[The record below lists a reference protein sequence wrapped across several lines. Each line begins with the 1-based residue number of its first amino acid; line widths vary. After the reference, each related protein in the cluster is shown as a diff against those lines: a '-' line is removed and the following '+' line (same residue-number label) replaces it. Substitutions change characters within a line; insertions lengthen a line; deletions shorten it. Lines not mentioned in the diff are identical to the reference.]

1 MRLIN
6 TGTLHM
12 HQFFHGTI
20 PGYAILSHTW
30 FDDEV
35 TFQEWRQVEDNK
47 NKRPKSSES
56 VKEIERKAGY
66 RKVVEFCT
74 TCSRHPYNLEWAWI
88 DTCCI
93 DKTSSSELSEAIN
106 SMFGWYQRAQVCFVY
121 LQDFCISD
129 IPNAQM
135 TREEV
140 RFQRFGD
147 LHPPMRHALMFF
159 HMSPPLFSDNYRV
172 PNRQMSLADSIM
184 EDLHSY
190 INFDSFPGLTSI
202 RWFQRGWT

>member
-35 TFQEWRQVEDNK
+35 TFQEWRQVEKKK

-106 SMFGWYQRAQVCFVY
+106 SMFNYYTRAKVCYIYLSDVSYQVQNKAEPWQN
-121 LQDFCISD
+121 DS
-129 IPNAQM
+129 
-135 TREEV
+135 
-140 RFQRFGD
+140 
-147 LHPPMRHALMFF
+147 LHNQLKQ
-159 HMSPPLFSDNYRV
+159 S
-172 PNRQMSLADSIM
+172 
-184 EDLHSY
+184 
-190 INFDSFPGLTSI
+190 
-202 RWFQRGWT
+202 RWFTRGWTL